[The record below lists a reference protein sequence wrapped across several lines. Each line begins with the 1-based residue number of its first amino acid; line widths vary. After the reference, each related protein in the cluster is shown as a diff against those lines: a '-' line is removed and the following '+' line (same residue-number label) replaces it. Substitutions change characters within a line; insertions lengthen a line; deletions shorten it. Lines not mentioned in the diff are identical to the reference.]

1 MVPWHLKSFGNILH
15 ARRLSHA
22 SFLQKG
28 LPRHKLAITSIRRYW
43 VVRILVIEDDIT
55 LARVVRRG
63 LLKTGHTVDLEHD
76 GREGEY
82 LAAERCYEAI
92 VLDIM
97 LPTKDGVSI
106 ARDLRRHGV
115 RTPILIL
122 SARDTVEDTIA
133 GLDAGADD
141 YLRKP
146 FVFAELNARLRS
158 LARREPVAAMPEL
171 TVGEVTLNL
180 ASRTV
185 MRAGHAVD
193 ATPRETAFL
202 EYFMRRAGQIVT
214 RAMLEEALWSTAAT
228 SSRTSPKST

>member
-1 MVPWHLKSFGNILH
+1 M
-15 ARRLSHA
+15 
-22 SFLQKG
+22 
-28 LPRHKLAITSIRRYW
+28 
-43 VVRILVIEDDIT
+43 RILVIEDDVT

-82 LAAERCYEAI
+82 LAAEHSYEAI

-106 ARDLRRHGV
+106 TRDLRRHGI

-158 LARREPVAAMPEL
+158 LARREPVAATTSEL

-180 ASRTV
+180 ASRMV
-185 MRAGHAVD
+185 VRAGHAVA

-214 RAMLEEALWSTAAT
+214 RAMLEEALWEHGRYIESNITQVYV
-228 SSRTSPKST
+228 SRLRGKLRLEGRPDVLHTIRGAGYRFCG